1 MTLTQNELLPFS
13 PELSRVISLMNKG
26 KRTQEKY
33 LERVL
38 LKQTHAHLHTCTH
51 TYIYQRRETKIV
63 NSNYNVTMNEE
74 SGELFIQQLKF
85 S

>member
-1 MTLTQNELLPFS
+1 M
-13 PELSRVISLMNKG
+13 
-26 KRTQEKY
+26 Y
-33 LERVL
+33 LEWVL
-38 LKQTHAHLHTCTH
+38 LKQTQTLAHKHIH
-51 TYIYQRRETKIV
+51 INGEEKII